1 MKKRV
6 VRTGLAETDLLEHI
20 DYLANDNVNAASR
33 LIEAVEIAFERLSQ
47 MPEIGSIRE
56 FSNPRLSCVR
66 MWPVP
71 KFPRYLIFY
80 QVAEDSIRILRVLHG
95 ARDIPALFDDEFG
108 GT

>member
-80 QVAEDSIRILRVLHG
+80 QVVEDSIRILRVLHG